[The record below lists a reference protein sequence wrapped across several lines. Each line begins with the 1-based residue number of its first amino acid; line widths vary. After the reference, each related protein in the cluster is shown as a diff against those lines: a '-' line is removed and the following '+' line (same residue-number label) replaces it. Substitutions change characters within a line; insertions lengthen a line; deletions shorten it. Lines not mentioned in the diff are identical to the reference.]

1 MIVAMEARYL
11 IAPSVLAADFCRL
24 GEQIEEVEASGAD
37 WIHIDV
43 MDGHFVP
50 NLSMGPH
57 IVEACRRATQLP
69 LDVHLMVES
78 PQRWIEPFAAAGADH
93 LTVHVE
99 TSPHIHRLLDHI
111 RQRGLKAGVS
121 LNPGTPA
128 ETLSEVLGLLD
139 LVLVMTVNPGYAGQ
153 AFIPEALDKMQL
165 LRRWQQEGMLGAW
178 LEVDGGIS
186 AATAPLAARAGA
198 QVFVVAKAV
207 FGYPGGIRA
216 GVQALQDALREAQ
229 PAMPPAASSVAGE

>member
-1 MIVAMEARYL
+1 MIMAMEPRYL
-11 IAPSVLAADFCRL
+11 IAPSILAADFCRL
-24 GEQIEEVEASGAD
+24 GEQIEEAEASGAD

-50 NLSMGPH
+50 NLSIGPH

-99 TSPHIHRLLDHI
+99 ADPHIHRVLDDI
-111 RQRGLKAGVS
+111 RHRGLKAGVC

-153 AFIPEALDKMQL
+153 EFIPEALRKMEH
-165 LRRWQQEGMLGAW
+165 LRRWQREGRLGAW
-178 LEVDGGIS
+178 LAVDGGIS

-198 QVFVVAKAV
+198 QVFVAAKSV

-216 GVQALQDALREAQ
+216 GVLVLQEALRNVQAVES
-229 PAMPPAASSVAGE
+229 PAASAAAGE